1 WGGGGARLPG
11 RGGRAVRQGPAPAP
25 WAGALATP
33 CRPMTAPAAPGGGRV
48 PAATSASSRRSGGP
62 GAPAP
67 RAAEKV
73 PRWAPASGPWTPRP
87 SAPREAASA
96 GSSGVV
102 TVTHTRLPAACSAAL
117 TAGHGQAAVDVAH
130 HRGAAPR
137 A

>member
-1 WGGGGARLPG
+1 APGTPRGGAGGGG
-11 RGGRAVRQGPAPAP
+11 GPAAGPA
-25 WAGALATP
+25 G
-33 CRPMTAPAAPGGGRV
+33 
-48 PAATSASSRRSGGP
+48 SRRSGGP